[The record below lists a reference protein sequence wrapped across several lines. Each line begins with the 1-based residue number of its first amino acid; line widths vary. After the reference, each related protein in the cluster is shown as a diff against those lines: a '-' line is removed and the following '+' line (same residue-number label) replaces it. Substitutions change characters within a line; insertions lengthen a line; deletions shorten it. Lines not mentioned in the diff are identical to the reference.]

1 MNIKI
6 ISPLPQTYLPI
17 SACLLGINTKY
28 SGSNN
33 SCASLFHLMEVG
45 YFVPIL
51 FCPEQLGGLC
61 TPRDKSEICG
71 KNVFMKNGNDVTTQ
85 FYNGAQEALKILRLY
100 PDVKSV
106 LLKSLSPSCG
116 VGTVYDGTFSGQKVS
131 GNGITAK
138 LLLENNY
145 NCVSS
150 DNFCRDFKPGYYL
163 GLAEEYSIE
172 PFDDFAVKNKGCFY
186 CE

>member
-17 SACLLGINTKY
+17 SACLLGIITKY

-33 SCASLFHLMEVG
+33 SCASLFHLMELG

-71 KNVFMKNGNDVTTQ
+71 KNVFMKNGNDVTMQ
-85 FYNGAQEALKILRLY
+85 FYNGAQEALKILRFY

-106 LLKSLSPSCG
+106 LLIVCILH
-116 VGTVYDGTFSGQKVS
+116 QK
-131 GNGITAK
+131 
-138 LLLENNY
+138 
-145 NCVSS
+145 
-150 DNFCRDFKPGYYL
+150 
-163 GLAEEYSIE
+163 
-172 PFDDFAVKNKGCFY
+172 
-186 CE
+186 